1 MSASTQEEHKVRV
14 LYRKGTH
21 QDKGDGNEDGENM
34 SDRNT
39 VKVLL
44 LDLKKKS
51 WGHITYLIPNRE
63 LMTEKIAK
71 NHQRPTW

>member
-1 MSASTQEEHKVRV
+1 MSASTQEKHKLPV

-21 QDKGDGNEDGENM
+21 QDKGAGNEDDENV
-34 SDRNT
+34 SDRKT

-51 WGHITYLIPNRE
+51 WGHIT
-63 LMTEKIAK
+63 
-71 NHQRPTW
+71 